1 MQDGEKIFR
10 MMCEAKKHLQ
20 TIPVWQYIVFKYN
33 EDHIEDAKRLAK
45 KNKLKFVLMK
55 SSRWLKGETDHLKPS
70 EDNSLDTTHGE
81 LVTTTKRF
89 KPVCIE
95 KKIDMAVTNRNQLL
109 PCCYIDNPH
118 FLEDSTINQ
127 LAKSSDISKHNS
139 LEDITN
145 NKEWVEL
152 KRNKPSD

>member
-1 MQDGEKIFR
+1 
-10 MMCEAKKHLQ
+10 
-20 TIPVWQYIVFKYN
+20 
-33 EDHIEDAKRLAK
+33 
-45 KNKLKFVLMK
+45 MK

-152 KRNKPSD
+152 KRKIQEASESQDVKNVPWPCVHSCSHEQRRAEWEE